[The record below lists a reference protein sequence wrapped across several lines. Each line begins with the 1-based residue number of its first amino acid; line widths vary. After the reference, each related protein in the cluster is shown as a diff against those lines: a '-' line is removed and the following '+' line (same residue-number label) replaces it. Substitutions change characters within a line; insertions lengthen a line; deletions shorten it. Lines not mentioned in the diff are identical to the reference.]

1 MNSPFRRILHLEDNA
16 TDAELIQATLEIE
29 GVQVEVTR
37 VEAKEDFVGALK
49 QGRFDLI
56 LADYTLPS
64 FDGLSAL
71 RIAQQYARDVP
82 FVFVSG
88 TLGEDI
94 AIEALKTGATDYVLK
109 TRMARLGPAVKRALG
124 EAREKAGRRCAEEAL
139 RDSEEQWK
147 AAFECNPVMYFMV
160 DRAGTTL
167 SVNNCGADQLGY
179 ERSELIGQPIRNIL
193 HEDDRE
199 FVQNNAK
206 NCFQNLGRTMR
217 WEARKIRKDGTVIW
231 VRETANALLLK
242 NKPVLLVVCEN
253 ITERKRAEE
262 AVRRSEKQLR
272 DLVETM
278 PAMAII
284 MRPDG
289 TNEFVSRRWIE
300 FSGLSPEQTAGS
312 GWEVTLH
319 PDDAEAHHTK
329 WRASWSTGQPFENE
343 ARHRDA
349 HGNYRWLLVRVVP
362 LRDEQGNILKW
373 YGALTD
379 IEDRKR
385 AEALLAGEKRIL
397 EMLAKGDS
405 LSQILDS
412 LCRLVEEQAPGVL
425 ASILLVDGNRLWHG
439 GAPSLPKAYTD
450 AIDGVLV
457 GPSVGSCGTAAFT
470 TKQVIVTDIATDP
483 RWADFREAALP
494 HSLRACWSTP
504 ISSAQGKVIAT
515 FAIYYREPR
524 SPTLQDQEII
534 EQITRLA
541 GNAIERKL
549 ITDKLSQSE
558 RILAEAQRLSHT
570 GSFVWDITTKEAVY
584 LADEWYRIYGY
595 DPETDEHAWDERLQR
610 VHPDDL
616 SKWQAAVDRAISEKS
631 DYELE
636 YRLVLPTG
644 ITKYVHVLGCPVLNS
659 AGDVVQFIGNVTDIT
674 ERKRA
679 EEALRRSEAYLAE
692 AQRLTH
698 TGSYA
703 YSTAGEIY
711 WSEENFRIWGFDPQH
726 RAPDCET
733 MLQRV
738 HPNDLDRARELFQKV
753 AAARE
758 RTDIASE
765 FKIVLPDRT
774 LKHIHM
780 LAHPVLTESG
790 ELVEVVGTHVDV
802 TERKRAEAL
811 LAGEKRLLEM
821 IATGVPLKEIL
832 NALCVIIEEQRS
844 GTSASVLL
852 LNPDGA
858 HLNVVAG
865 PNLPD
870 EWRQQ
875 MEKVPIGPCA
885 GSCGTAA
892 FRGSP
897 IVVSDIATDPLWDV
911 PEHRAAALKHGLRAA
926 WSSPVLSSKGKVLGT
941 FCMYYGEPRSPSGP
955 DLELIELTTHLA
967 RVAIERDHAEE
978 ALRASEQLARSHVE
992 VMMRSLDVLAT
1003 GGAPEKFIGEMLRT
1017 IGQHLHACRVTL
1029 WLRNQKDDLLRLR
1042 VAIEDEQ
1049 QIAPDP
1055 DHPLVKD
1062 PHMWKKN
1069 LFIEEMFFT
1078 RSPVV
1083 CDDIEHDSRI
1093 DTEFREYLAS
1103 RACKKFLA
1111 IPTFVSGGVRGFIGI
1126 HHTEQGAYRAEEIEL
1141 AQALA
1146 HHVMIAVHEQELAEQ
1161 HRQAAIL
1168 NERTRMARDIH
1179 DTLAQGFT
1187 GVIVQLDAAVEALR
1201 DEEPEGAAKHI
1212 RRARE
1217 LARASL
1223 SEARRSVHAL
1233 RPQVLEKAAFAE
1245 ALKAIIENTTA
1256 GTSLHTDFQIRGE
1269 PRELEPTVEENLFHI
1284 GQEAL
1289 TNALKHARAT
1299 KFQARLSFASDV
1311 VRLELRDNGDG
1322 FVVESK
1328 NGGGFGL
1335 IGMKERAEQM
1345 RATLKISS
1353 KPGAGTKIV
1362 AVSPYHHPFG

>member
-16 TDAELIQATLEIE
+16 TDAELIQATLEVE

-124 EAREKAGRRCAEEAL
+124 EAREKAARRCAEEAL

-160 DRAGTTL
+160 DGAGTTL

-242 NKPVLLVVCEN
+242 NKSVLLVVCED

-289 TNEFVSRRWIE
+289 TNEFVSQRWIE

-450 AIDGVLV
+450 AINGVLV

-515 FAIYYREPR
+515 FAMYYREQR
-524 SPTLQDQEII
+524 SPTLQDQEIV

-549 ITDKLSQSE
+549 IADKLSQSE

-659 AGDVVQFIGNVTDIT
+659 AADVVQFIGNVTDIT

-679 EEALRRSEAYLAE
+679 E
-692 AQRLTH
+692 
-698 TGSYA
+698 
-703 YSTAGEIY
+703 
-711 WSEENFRIWGFDPQH
+711 
-726 RAPDCET
+726 
-733 MLQRV
+733 
-738 HPNDLDRARELFQKV
+738 
-753 AAARE
+753 
-758 RTDIASE
+758 
-765 FKIVLPDRT
+765 
-774 LKHIHM
+774 
-780 LAHPVLTESG
+780 
-790 ELVEVVGTHVDV
+790 
-802 TERKRAEAL
+802 AL
-811 LAGEKRLLEM
+811 LKGERRLLEM

-832 NALCVIIEEQRS
+832 NALCATIEEQRP
-844 GTSASVLL
+844 GTLASVLL
-852 LNPDGA
+852 MNPDGV
-858 HLNVVAG
+858 HLDVIAG
-865 PNLPD
+865 PTLPN
-870 EWRQQ
+870 EWTRQ
-875 MEKVPIGPCA
+875 MEKLPIGPCA

-892 FRGSP
+892 YRGTP
-897 IVVSDIATDPLWDV
+897 VIVADITTDPLWNV
-911 PEHRAAALKHGLRAA
+911 PEHRASALNHNLRAS

-1003 GGAPEKFIGEMLRT
+1003 GAAPEKFIGEMLRT
-1017 IGQHLHACRVTL
+1017 IGQHLHACRVTF

-1256 GTSLHTDFQIRGE
+1256 GTSLRTDFQIRGE

>member
-16 TDAELIQATLEIE
+16 TDAELIQATLEVE

-71 RIAQQYARDVP
+71 RIAQQCARDVP

-242 NKPVLLVVCEN
+242 NKPVLLVVCED

-385 AEALLAGEKRIL
+385 AEALLAGEKR
-397 EMLAKGDS
+397 
-405 LSQILDS
+405 
-412 LCRLVEEQAPGVL
+412 
-425 ASILLVDGNRLWHG
+425 
-439 GAPSLPKAYTD
+439 
-450 AIDGVLV
+450 
-457 GPSVGSCGTAAFT
+457 
-470 TKQVIVTDIATDP
+470 
-483 RWADFREAALP
+483 
-494 HSLRACWSTP
+494 
-504 ISSAQGKVIAT
+504 
-515 FAIYYREPR
+515 
-524 SPTLQDQEII
+524 
-534 EQITRLA
+534 
-541 GNAIERKL
+541 
-549 ITDKLSQSE
+549 
-558 RILAEAQRLSHT
+558 
-570 GSFVWDITTKEAVY
+570 
-584 LADEWYRIYGY
+584 
-595 DPETDEHAWDERLQR
+595 
-610 VHPDDL
+610 
-616 SKWQAAVDRAISEKS
+616 
-631 DYELE
+631 
-636 YRLVLPTG
+636 
-644 ITKYVHVLGCPVLNS
+644 
-659 AGDVVQFIGNVTDIT
+659 
-674 ERKRA
+674 
-679 EEALRRSEAYLAE
+679 
-692 AQRLTH
+692 
-698 TGSYA
+698 
-703 YSTAGEIY
+703 
-711 WSEENFRIWGFDPQH
+711 
-726 RAPDCET
+726 
-733 MLQRV
+733 
-738 HPNDLDRARELFQKV
+738 
-753 AAARE
+753 
-758 RTDIASE
+758 
-765 FKIVLPDRT
+765 
-774 LKHIHM
+774 
-780 LAHPVLTESG
+780 
-790 ELVEVVGTHVDV
+790 
-802 TERKRAEAL
+802 
-811 LAGEKRLLEM
+811 LLEM

-870 EWRQQ
+870 EWSQQ

-941 FCMYYGEPRSPSGP
+941 FCMYYGEPRNPSGP

-1003 GGAPEKFIGEMLRT
+1003 GAAPEKFIGEMLRT

-1062 PHMWKKN
+1062 PHLWKKN

-1168 NERTRMARDIH
+1168 KERTRMARDIH

-1187 GVIVQLDAAVEALR
+1187 GVIVQLDVAVEALR

-1217 LARASL
+1217 LARESL
-1223 SEARRSVHAL
+1223 GEARRSVHAL

-1299 KFQARLSFASDV
+1299 KFQTRLSFASDV